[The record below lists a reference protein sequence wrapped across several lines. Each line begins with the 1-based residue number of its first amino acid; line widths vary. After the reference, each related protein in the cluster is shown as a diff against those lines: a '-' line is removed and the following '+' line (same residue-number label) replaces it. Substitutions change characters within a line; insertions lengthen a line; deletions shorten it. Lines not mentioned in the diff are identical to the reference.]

1 MGTDSLISGLGRS
14 RNGNVISRLE
24 RAKADVCCQRDSK
37 LGLGPANLTDI
48 WTWIEG

>member
-1 MGTDSLISGLGRS
+1 MGGLDPGSLAWVDHGMEMSSTRLG
-14 RNGNVISRLE
+14 
-24 RAKADVCCQRDSK
+24 AKADVCCQRDSK